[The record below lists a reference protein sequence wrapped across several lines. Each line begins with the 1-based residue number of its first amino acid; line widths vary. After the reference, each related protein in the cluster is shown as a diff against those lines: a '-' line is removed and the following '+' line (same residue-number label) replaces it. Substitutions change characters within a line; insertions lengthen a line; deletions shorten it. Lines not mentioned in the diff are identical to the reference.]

1 MVQADAAMHPD
12 EHHEN
17 TLTSRLGRPH
27 RPQRINIIVVDAINL
42 MHDAR
47 ADDVTQQEQGNEE
60 PEGELHP
67 LVRPDPQSAALQ
79 KAPDAEDKMSYRRRE
94 QYDRPGS
101 ATGYS
106 GANIAHALHKVDG
119 DEAGGVIEEMGR
131 GEGEED
137 EARSEPQLSGGW
149 LPADD
154 RDVSS
159 DLEDGGHRSFGRLNV
174 SDGA

>member
-12 EHHEN
+12 EHHED

-67 LVRPDPQSAALQ
+67 FVRPDPQSAALQ
-79 KAPDAEDKMSYRRRE
+79 KAPDAKDKMSDRRGE
-94 QYDRPGS
+94 QNYCARS
-101 ATGYS
+101 TTGYS
-106 GANIAHALHKVDG
+106 SADIPHALH
-119 DEAGGVIEEMGR
+119 
-131 GEGEED
+131 
-137 EARSEPQLSGGW
+137 Q
-149 LPADD
+149 
-154 RDVSS
+154 
-159 DLEDGGHRSFGRLNV
+159 
-174 SDGA
+174 